1 MLQCCQHEGMLL
13 PSHEDALEDV
23 VLLLADGRQ
32 EVIRGAAL
40 HEQGLI
46 PVILVSSNRRKL
58 GISLPVADSVRM
70 QGARR
75 HNEDCL
81 DVHVESTPKPV
92 LRVAEDIRAVRVACQ
107 LGEEALPRSPG
118 HRLDN

>member
-1 MLQCCQHEGMLL
+1 MLL

-46 PVILVSSNRRKL
+46 PVILVRSNRRKL

-81 DVHVESTPKPV
+81 DVHVESTPKLV